1 MKTNLPLKRSGFT
14 LIEMLV
20 VIAII
25 AILAGLLFPA
35 INRALETAKRN
46 QASADVRSIAGAI
59 TMFYNDYGYLPV
71 PLSATEQ
78 GYAPGSGN
86 NDFGAEQTQSIDDQ
100 TSRNIIQVLIAEPS
114 GWNSGHALNPRRKV
128 YLSMPNAKSDGTLL
142 DPWGNQYWI
151 KLDRDLNGMIQF
163 FSGNN
168 QHRTRAV
175 VFSRGRSGQMTGGTN
190 NANARDNIANV
201 ELTVFN

>member
-1 MKTNLPLKRSGFT
+1 MKANTSQKRSGFT

-46 QASADVRSIAGAI
+46 QAAADVRSIAAAI

-71 PLSATEQ
+71 PFDDQ
-78 GYAPGSGN
+78 GWEPGPGN
-86 NDFGAEQTQSIDDQ
+86 GDFGREQSDARLNDDE
-100 TSRNIIQVLIAEPS
+100 SKRIIQVLIAEQNIGP
-114 GWNSGHALNPRRKV
+114 GWNNLNPRRKV
-128 YLSMPNAKSDGTLL
+128 YLSMQTARSDGELL

-151 KLDRDLNGMIQF
+151 KLDRDLNGMVQF

-175 VFSRGRSGQMTGGTN
+175 VFSRGRSGQMSGGTN

-201 ELTVFN
+201 ELTEF